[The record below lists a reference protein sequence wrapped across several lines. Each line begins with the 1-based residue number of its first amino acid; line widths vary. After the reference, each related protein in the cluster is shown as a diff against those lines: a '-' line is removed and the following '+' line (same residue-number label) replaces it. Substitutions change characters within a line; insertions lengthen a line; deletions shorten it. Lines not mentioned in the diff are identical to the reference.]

1 MKRIEVGCIVM
12 DENKVFYFVS
22 KEISAFSFKGKN
34 KREKLYELVSLGKR
48 IEVPEM
54 NLRRDYTLVTNY
66 NREVTGI
73 GGRHG
78 GSYRD
83 IVNGCYVVLVG
94 EVRYCFCVYDVSMGS
109 CALVD
114 KDVFKTNMR
123 RI

>member
-1 MKRIEVGCIVM
+1 MRRIKVGSIVM
-12 DENKVFYFVS
+12 DEDKVFYFVS
-22 KEISAFSFKGKN
+22 KEISAFSFKN
-34 KREKLYELVSLGKR
+34 ETKREKLYELVSLGR
-48 IEVPEM
+48 SIEVSEM
-54 NLRRDYTLVTNY
+54 DLRSYYTVVTSY
-66 NREVTGI
+66 SREVTGI

-114 KDVFKTNMR
+114 KDVFKANMR